1 MADVQPPIDTPL
13 LVVGESLVDVVV
25 RGDGPQSTTER
36 HVGGSPANV
45 AIGLAR
51 LGHVVQFATR
61 IGSDADGE
69 LVRRRL
75 SEDGV
80 RLAPGSDSSAHTS
93 TATALLDAAGKA
105 TYEFD
110 LVWDLPPVD
119 VAAAD
124 HVHTGSIAA
133 TLAPG
138 AAAVHV
144 ALAAAHVA
152 GSTTSYDPNL
162 RPRIMRSADEERP
175 GVEALVAAADVL
187 KASDEDV
194 EWLYPGRDLADVG
207 RYWVTL
213 GPALV
218 VITRGGDG
226 ALAWRSTAPDAA
238 VSVPPR
244 AVQIVDTVG
253 AGDSFM
259 SGLLSGLADAGLLG
273 HGRRAALREASE
285 DDVRAAL
292 ERAAATSS
300 ITCGRAGS
308 DPPRRAELAT

>member
-1 MADVQPPIDTPL
+1 MVAPLAPAVSTPL
-13 LVVGESLVDVVV
+13 LVVGESLVDVVH
-25 RGDGPQSTTER
+25 RPSEPDRAAER

-51 LGHVVQFATR
+51 LGHAVAFATR
-61 IGSDADGE
+61 ISADDDGD
-69 LVRRRL
+69 LVRERL
-75 SEDGV
+75 ASDGV
-80 RLAPGSDSSAHTS
+80 ALAPGFLSPTRTS
-93 TATALLDAAGKA
+93 TATATLDEHGSA

-119 VAAAD
+119 VAAAH

-133 TLAPG
+133 TLMPG

-144 ALAAAHVA
+144 ALTAARAVGA
-152 GSTTSYDPNL
+152 TTSYDPNL
-162 RPRIMRSADEERP
+162 RPRIMRAADDERP
-175 GVEALVAAADVL
+175 GVERLVASADVL

-194 EWLYPGRDLADVG
+194 AWLYPGRDLDEVG
-207 RYWVTL
+207 RHWASL

-218 VITRGGDG
+218 VVTRGGDG
-226 ALAWRSTAPDAA
+226 AVAWRASDPDHR
-238 VSVPPR
+238 VDVTPEP
-244 AVQIVDTVG
+244 VEVVDTVG
-253 AGDSFM
+253 AGDAFM

-273 HGRRAALREASE
+273 RGRRQALHAMSE

-292 ERAAATSS
+292 ARATQTSS

-308 DPPRRAELAT
+308 DPPRRDEL